1 MLKVIKF
8 SSVAV
13 VAICALVLTQCA
25 PYEEEGISLPGAPVT
40 SIDWSFIDAVD
51 STGAVIGIDSNRI
64 AVSADAVEGA
74 FLHLWD
80 FGNGM
85 TSDQPMDTAYYPVEG
100 EYEVSYSVHTNGGT
114 SICNGVNCPNV
125 GTSLRGNTRI
135 ADGM

>member
-80 FGNGM
+80 FRQWHDVRSTYGH
-85 TSDQPMDTAYYPVEG
+85 
-100 EYEVSYSVHTNGGT
+100 SVLP
-114 SICNGVNCPNV
+114 CRRRV
-125 GTSLRGNTRI
+125 
-135 ADGM
+135 